1 MGEDVTAISIRRLV
15 SPCPACGKEHL
26 EAGDGHEYAP
36 FASEVAKEPS
46 PALAQFFKLYKEHDW
61 VALNR
66 IQRFDGSAN
75 AAEVF
80 VLRCTGGVSMLAI
93 RTPTELYDADSLL
106 DAVALDPTESAS
118 VGTLSI
124 TFHSI

>member
-1 MGEDVTAISIRRLV
+1 MGEDATAISIRRLV

-26 EAGDGHEYAP
+26 EAGDGHAYAP
-36 FASEVAKEPS
+36 FASEEAKES
-46 PALAQFFKLYKEHDW
+46 SAALSQFFKLYKEHDW

-66 IQRFDGSAN
+66 IQRFDVSAN

-80 VLRCTGGVSMLAI
+80 ALRCIGGVSMLAV
-93 RTPTELYDADSLL
+93 RTPMELYDADSLL
-106 DAVALDPTESAS
+106 DSVALDPTESAL
-118 VGTLSI
+118 VETLSI